1 MAGTEA
7 SGMGRNIVKC
17 FEQLWEDDLSV
28 TVTDTATQHSGW
40 LYHSYTMRHRQVL
53 YYQFPVV
60 RSSAGVRRVRCPH
73 PFSHQPPRME
83 YGSSLTDT
91 LRRKKDDSK

>member
-53 YYQFPVV
+53 YYQFPGVK
-60 RSSAGVRRVRCPH
+60 SSAGVRVRCPH
-73 PFSHQPPRME
+73 PFSHQLHRME
-83 YGSSLTDT
+83 YGSSIMDILK
-91 LRRKKDDSK
+91 RRKKDDLK